1 MPILMGLE
9 VLIQF
14 CFAFHVLK
22 TGRPY
27 WWIFIIMSFPV
38 MGCVIY
44 YFVEVFP
51 GSREHR
57 RADKTVRKIVK
68 AMQPDADLKKRAEEL
83 EICGSVDNRIALAE
97 ECINHQMY
105 AEAVQLY
112 ESCLTGAFA
121 SDATLLYGL
130 ARASVEHRA
139 WDKANKAIAQ
149 LKAAAPKSRT
159 QEVRLLEA
167 RVSEGLGENDR
178 ALTVYQELIPVF
190 VGLEARYRYASFLA
204 QLGKNESALEVF
216 NEIVKNSKRFASS
229 LEDEQ
234 HWAEAAR
241 KAVLAAGGR

>member
-68 AMQPDADLKKRAEEL
+68 AMQPGSGTPRGEANVRQVGEAGCQRSFECRRRSGHGSRA
-83 EICGSVDNRIALAE
+83 RP
-97 ECINHQMY
+97 
-105 AEAVQLY
+105 
-112 ESCLTGAFA
+112 
-121 SDATLLYGL
+121 
-130 ARASVEHRA
+130 RAS
-139 WDKANKAIAQ
+139 
-149 LKAAAPKSRT
+149 AAT
-159 QEVRLLEA
+159 A
-167 RVSEGLGENDR
+167 R
-178 ALTVYQELIPVF
+178 
-190 VGLEARYRYASFLA
+190 
-204 QLGKNESALEVF
+204 ESWPHV
-216 NEIVKNSKRFASS
+216 
-229 LEDEQ
+229 
-234 HWAEAAR
+234 
-241 KAVLAAGGR
+241 